1 MLLLAR
7 YDGQLAGCCALRP
20 LAIETAEMKRLYVRP
35 AFRGLKLGR
44 ALTEAIIEAARQIG
58 YERLRLDTLP
68 TMQGARTLYVALG
81 FKEIPPYCYNPIPGT
96 TFLELTLSLGNLPA
110 VRRQELETTKRR
122 RARSKPG
129 RLST

>member
-1 MLLLAR
+1 MLR
-7 YDGQLAGCCALRP
+7 QMAGCCWPVTTGNWLGVVP
-20 LAIETAEMKRLYVRP
+20 CGL
-35 AFRGLKLGR
+35 RGLKLGR

-68 TMQGARTLYVALG
+68 TMHGARALYVALG